1 MNNWINEL
9 IDKYYDFL
17 KGRTA
22 LITETGSNWAVIST
36 PFIGLFNDTLEIYA
50 KKENGK
56 ILMSDDGVTLK
67 NLELAGASLS
77 RSPKRKDV
85 LERILLTYGIQ
96 FNGNELIVDAN
107 EQNFPQKKHNLI
119 TAISEI
125 NDMYMLAK
133 HTVASVFKE
142 DVQHFLDEQ
151 EIVYTPQFISKGST
165 GLEFTF
171 DFQIA
176 YRQKEIVL
184 KSFNTLNK
192 INLPNFLFT
201 WEDIKSVREKITGK
215 SVVGLAVI
223 NDTEKEI
230 QDEYLNALE
239 SKNADY
245 ILWSKRHTPENIS
258 KLKEAA

>member
-96 FNGNELIVDAN
+96 FNGNELIVEAN